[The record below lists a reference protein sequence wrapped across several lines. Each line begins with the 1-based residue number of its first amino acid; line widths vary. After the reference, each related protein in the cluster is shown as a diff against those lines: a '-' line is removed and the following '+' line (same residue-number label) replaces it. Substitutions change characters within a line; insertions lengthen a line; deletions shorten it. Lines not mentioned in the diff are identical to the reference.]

1 MTPASRSVLLP
12 AYLPPLFSRVPATL
26 SPFTG
31 NAVHICTLMRMSMNC
46 WHHCESLQ
54 IFDHFYYTTA
64 KYKFCFVFKSTC
76 LFASCIF
83 ITTQEHNCVFIQ
95 LCNISTILSD
105 VIEKITAESVE
116 KQATIVVHEVSEL
129 KVDEDQ
135 EQNNIIEEEQKLQN
149 QTNQKEE
156 NQEISIPKN
165 QNEEVKS
172 SNEDDENKTS
182 EIIDDEKKFEVR
194 KLFVH
199 SQWLS
204 VQSPYFKALFYSG
217 MKETYSKEVVMKIY
231 EHELEA
237 HLVLIEAMYR
247 LDVLNDK
254 EYRLIVQVLILA
266 NKYDVPLLI
275 KKCKYVLMAT
285 TPSLEMSEYILQE
298 TEHLTEMNLVHDM
311 LQTFLVKEF
320 TPFDEIW
327 TTEKFTDLS
336 KAAVRLLL
344 KSDDLATE
352 SENTI
357 FVALMKWVRGHW
369 FDLHDKCDL
378 LDVVRFEL
386 MSADFLYDVVRQN
399 FWAKRMP
406 GFTDYL
412 QKGLAYHAFSDT
424 RKEQVKIKPKKRPPV
439 KVSGPTFSWV
449 IDDKLEKELSK
460 CPGTSAISE
469 TFCYKGYRMKMILRY
484 SEDSTKCSFFFSVLG
499 LKGEACLC
507 VSYKAKSSLF
517 ISRTLQS
524 TKRLYTASSSSW
536 GYEGLQRNQSVKV
549 CTIDVWVEIA

>member
-1 MTPASRSVLLP
+1 MLNSIADNIKQREQQSFVQTFFLQHCNE
-12 AYLPPLFSRVPATL
+12 LFIFCCV
-26 SPFTG
+26 G
-31 NAVHICTLMRMSMNC
+31 KNEGE
-46 WHHCESLQ
+46 ES
-54 IFDHFYYTTA
+54 
-64 KYKFCFVFKSTC
+64 S
-76 LFASCIF
+76 
-83 ITTQEHNCVFIQ
+83 
-95 LCNISTILSD
+95 
-105 VIEKITAESVE
+105 
-116 KQATIVVHEVSEL
+116 
-129 KVDEDQ
+129 DED
-135 EQNNIIEEEQKLQN
+135 
-149 QTNQKEE
+149 
-156 NQEISIPKN
+156 
-165 QNEEVKS
+165 NESKTS
-172 SNEDDENKTS
+172 KTTDDENKS
-182 EIIDDEKKFEVR
+182 IVR

-204 VQSPYFKALFYSG
+204 VQSTYFKALFFSG

-237 HLVLIEAMYR
+237 HLVLIEAMYK

-254 EYRLIVQVLILA
+254 EYRLIVQVLVLA

-275 KKCKYVLMAT
+275 KKCKYVLLAT
-285 TPSLEMSEYILQE
+285 TPSLEMCEYILKE
-298 TEHLTEMNLVHDM
+298 TEHLTEMNLVYEM

-357 FVALMKWVRGHW
+357 FVALMKWVRVHW
-369 FDLHDKCDL
+369 WDWHGKCDL

-399 FWAKRMP
+399 FWAQIMP

-469 TFCYKGYRMKMILRY
+469 TFWYQGYQMQMTLRY
-484 SEDSTKCSFFFSVLG
+484 SEDSTKCSFFFAVLG

-517 ISRTLQS
+517 ISRTLKS
-524 TKRLYTASSSSW
+524 TKRQYTAGSSW
-536 GYEGLQRNQSVKV
+536 GYGGLRRNQSVQEY
-549 CTIDVWVEIA
+549 TIDVWVEIA